1 MSFIQS
7 SSSSSSSAS
16 TDSSSSSSSSSNPP
30 TNISLAVF
38 GPKTAQESA
47 KEVAEARRIEDQ
59 RRASEQER
67 EIRRNENLR
76 NINEQRQQTLG
87 ARRQLVFEVV
97 IPDFDDVESGD
108 EEDYSSDEDSDD
120 ESLIKIPRAA
130 TANGN
135 SREQCSDEK
144 FQFIGRMHQIQH
156 LGRRRDSNR
165 KITTD
170 ESLQWYEPEKKL
182 PEKQDKC
189 SGCWEDGCASTICY
203 GICGHLSFC
212 EVCANKACRVAFG
225 ENFYPVCPLCRLQTP
240 FFKTISGKICRGN
253 N

>member
-16 TDSSSSSSSSSNPP
+16 SSSSSSSSSP
-30 TNISLAVF
+30 TTNLPVF

-47 KEVAEARRIEDQ
+47 KEVAEARRIAEQ

-67 EIRRNENLR
+67 SIRRNEIIR
-76 NINEQRQQTLG
+76 GIISRREQTLT
-87 ARRQLVFEVV
+87 ARRRLMFEVV
-97 IPDFDDVESGD
+97 IPDFDDVDSGD
-108 EEDYSSDEDSDD
+108 EEEYSSDEDSDD

-130 TANGN
+130 TANG
-135 SREQCSDEK
+135 
-144 FQFIGRMHQIQH
+144 RMRQIQQ

-170 ESLQWYEPEKKL
+170 EPLQWFEPEKKI

-189 SGCWEDGCASTICY
+189 HGCWEDGCASIICY

>member
-16 TDSSSSSSSSSNPP
+16 TDSSSSSSSSSSP
-30 TNISLAVF
+30 TTNLPVL

-47 KEVAEARRIEDQ
+47 KEAAEARRIAEQ

-97 IPDFDDVESGD
+97 IPDFGDVTSGD
-108 EEDYSSDEDSDD
+108 EEEYFSDEDSDD

-130 TANGN
+130 TANG
-135 SREQCSDEK
+135 R
-144 FQFIGRMHQIQH
+144 IRQIRQLEH
-156 LGRRRDSNR
+156 RRDTNR
-165 KITTD
+165 MITTD
-170 ESLQWYEPEKKL
+170 ETIQWSEPDRKI
-182 PEKQDKC
+182 PEEQNTC
-189 SGCWEDGCASTICY
+189 SACLEDDCASIICY

-212 EVCANKACRVAFG
+212 AVCANKACRVAF
-225 ENFYPVCPLCRLQTP
+225 NNNLYPLCPLCRLQTP
-240 FFKTISGKICRGN
+240 YFKTISGNICRGN